1 MLDNQGHG
9 ACNHQ
14 QKGKPAEAVVAV
26 VPMTVMVV
34 MAMMMAPMT
43 AVIFS
48 QGAAVILRFIQR
60 EFITYDDIQFA
71 HSIFLKVAAQ
81 LAAGRISS

>member
-1 MLDNQGHG
+1 MLDDQGHG

-14 QKGKPAEAVVAV
+14 QKGKPAEAVV

-60 EFITYDDIQFA
+60 EFIAYDDI
-71 HSIFLKVAAQ
+71 
-81 LAAGRISS
+81 